1 MSQDHE
7 QSSHVSFHAS
17 MLPPHEQPEYRV
29 ENNPDSCS
37 LLELFSVIIGGE
49 DQMAIAER
57 LLAKFNTIHWLATA
71 HPIEFTSVEGI
82 DRHLALRIKA
92 ALTLGRKLLE
102 PEEERPIINSAE
114 AAADILLPRMTHQPQ
129 ESFWVIALDAE
140 LHMIDVYEATRGSLN
155 TTSARIGETFKRAI
169 QLNAAAIV
177 IAHNH
182 PSGDPEPNL
191 PDIDNT
197 REIVYI
203 GKKFDIPVQDNL
215 IIGNGR
221 WISLRNLGVG
231 FEAVE

>member
-1 MSQDHE
+1 MSQSSE
-7 QSSHVSFHAS
+7 QSHHMSFRAS

-37 LLELFSVIIGGE
+37 LLELLSVIIGGD
-49 DQMAIAER
+49 DQMAIAEQ
-57 LLAKFNTIHWLATA
+57 LLSKFSTIHWLATA
-71 HPIEFTSVEGI
+71 HPIEFTSVDGI
-82 DRHLALRIKA
+82 DRQLALRIKA

-102 PEEERPIINSAE
+102 PDEIRPLINSAE
-114 AAADILLPRMTHQPQ
+114 AAADILLPRMTHQSQ

-140 LHMIDVYEATRGSLN
+140 LHMIDIYEATRGTLN
-155 TTSARIGETFKRAI
+155 TTSSRVGETFKRAI

-182 PSGDPEPNL
+182 PSGDPTPS
-191 PDIDNT
+191 PTDIDNT